1 MGLKDDQNPIL
12 SNINKEIT
20 ELQTKYSKS
29 ETDLAFYKSNDE
41 AMEN

>member
-1 MGLKDDQNPIL
+1 MGLKDDQNSIL

-20 ELQTKYSKS
+20 ELQTNSKS